1 MPLCIT
7 PQADSL
13 VWPTERNGFFS
24 MKMGFKILCVDQQAG
39 GLEIEVAEVQ
49 RSLWKGVWKLKV
61 LGKITYFLWKSC
73 TNSLPKKENLMKRTI
88 IQENVCH
95 LCSNHPKDVKHA
107 LWGCTK
113 VR

>member
-1 MPLCIT
+1 
-7 PQADSL
+7 
-13 VWPTERNGFFS
+13 

-95 LCSNHPKDVKHA
+95 LYSNHPKDVKHA